1 MSVVRGQSS
10 IRVLHFGSPH
20 LSSLTVQVYEPE
32 ENSEERRMRLIGSN
46 SLWGNQRCVRSVGCT
61 YMQILTHTHTHM
73 QRLKEREGKVME
85 GGQERKKE
93 QLARVQTP
101 DTA

>member
-10 IRVLHFGSPH
+10 IRVLHFGSPR

-32 ENSEERRMRLIGSN
+32 ENSEKRRMRLIGSN

-61 YMQILTHTHTHM
+61 YMQIHTHTHAET
-73 QRLKEREGKVME
+73 EREGGKSDR
-85 GGQERKKE
+85 GRARKKKE